1 MENNIKITDSDNNLD
16 EIGSSYDEQLKL
28 LRMKKIIDVA
38 QGYEP
43 ADVVFKNAT
52 YFNPFTKSFLKGD
65 IAVSDGYIAGIGEY
79 EGKTDH
85 NLEGSY
91 ITSGLIDSHMHLES
105 SMVTPGEYAK
115 AVLPRGVTT
124 VIADPHEVANVA
136 GLQGIKFLMDQ
147 KNSSPLDIRFM
158 LPSCVPSSPQ
168 ENSGASLS
176 WDELETLLENNSV
189 SGLGEMMDF
198 PAVLNKDEDKLTK
211 LINSKKYIIDGH
223 APLLSGKG
231 LNAYIAAGVSTDH
244 ECSTNEEMEEKLR
257 LGMRILVREG
267 TGAKNALT
275 LLDSVN
281 EKNMDRI
288 LFCTDDCHPSDLL
301 RTGTIDNIINM
312 AISKGFKMEDAL
324 LMATYNPAIAYGL
337 DDKGAI
343 APGYRA
349 DFVVF
354 KSLDS
359 FKAEDVFVA
368 GELVSKSQEPLWKT
382 ENQNSELPTSINLY
396 PWKEKDLEIEI
407 TESKTNIMGIR
418 ENDLTTD
425 LLEFQLDKGIFK
437 PSSKYSKL
445 LLMER
450 HHGLPLLGKTIMTGY
465 GITDGAIATTV
476 AHDAHNLII
485 AGDNDEDMILAMEE
499 IKKIKGGL
507 VLASK
512 GKIIGTLPLPLFGLI
527 TPRDLHEVSEEL
539 EALENMAHD
548 KLLVNPNLNPFLQ
561 LSFLALPVIPDVKLT
576 CKGLY
581 SLVQGKYL

>member
-1 MENNIKITDSDNNLD
+1 MENIVKRNDINSSLDDSDSN
-16 EIGSSYDEQLKL
+16 YVEQIKMLK
-28 LRMKKIIDVA
+28 MKKIIDVA
-38 QGYEP
+38 QGHEP

-52 YFNPFTKSFLKGD
+52 YFNPYTKSFLKGD

-79 EGKTDH
+79 EGNTVID
-85 NLEGSY
+85 LDGLY
-91 ITSGLIDSHMHLES
+91 ITSGLIDSHMHIES
-105 SMVTPGEYAK
+105 GMVTPGEYAK

-124 VIADPHEVANVA
+124 VIADPHEVANVS

-147 KNSSPLDIRFM
+147 KNTSPLDIRFM
-158 LPSCVPSSPQ
+158 MPSCVPSSPQ
-168 ENSGASLS
+168 EDSGASLS
-176 WDELETLLENNSV
+176 WDELGSLLENESV

-198 PAVLNKDEDKLTK
+198 PAVINKDEDKLTK
-211 LINSKKYIIDGH
+211 LINSNKMVIDGH

-257 LGMRILVREG
+257 LGMRILIREG

-324 LMATYNPAIAYGL
+324 LMASHNPASAYGL
-337 DDKGAI
+337 KDRGAI
-343 APGYRA
+343 APGKKA

-354 KSLDS
+354 KSLNT
-359 FKAEDVFVA
+359 FKAEEVYVA
-368 GELVSKSQEPLWKT
+368 GELVAKSQKPLWKS
-382 ENQNSELPTSINLY
+382 ENQDAALPTSINLY
-396 PWKEKDLEIEI
+396 PWKEKDLAIEI
-407 TESKTNIMGIR
+407 KDGKTHVMGIR

-425 LLEFQLDKGIFK
+425 LLEIQLENGIFK
-437 PSSKYSKL
+437 PDSKYSKL
-445 LLMER
+445 VLMER
-450 HHGLPLLGKTIMTGY
+450 HHGLPLLGKTIMAGY
-465 GITDGAIATTV
+465 GITDGAIASTV

-485 AGDNDEDMILAMEE
+485 SGDNDEDIILAMEE
-499 IKKIKGGL
+499 IKNIKGGL
-507 VLASK
+507 VLTSK
-512 GKIIGTLPLPLFGLI
+512 GKVIGSLALPLFGLI
-527 TPRDLHEVSEEL
+527 TPRDLHEVSSEL

-548 KLLVNPNLNPFLQ
+548 VLKVNPNLNPFLQ

-581 SLVQGKYL
+581 SLIQGKYL